1 MLLWLGMQMQ
11 YTCNRCTTR
20 NVIDVN
26 PHAYKE
32 GTVFVQCGG
41 CGVRH
46 KLIDNLH
53 ISREFKPET
62 SQYLGATASA
72 AEERLRAIMPE
83 HMLPLLEGTDDY
95 GGFGK

>member
-1 MLLWLGMQMQ
+1 MRPATTSVHMQMQ

-26 PHAYKE
+26 PHAYHT

-46 KLIDNLH
+46 KLVDHLEVVKEMSGGSGEGFITAG
-53 ISREFKPET
+53 STPED
-62 SQYLGATASA
+62 
-72 AEERLRAIMPE
+72 RLRAIMPE
-83 HMLPLLEGTDDY
+83 RMLPDLP
-95 GGFGK
+95 